1 MRVLIDGQTLLTAEI
16 NRGIGTYFKNVVEG
30 VLEQDC
36 VNDYYMNT
44 AEDDQLKHLSPWAR
58 DRIQTI
64 SHQAYH
70 PQNLDGGRDRD
81 SPNTYT
87 NTLNEDLAKNKIDL
101 YWTPNPLMN
110 NVFLPGK
117 IADCRFAATIY
128 DLIVLVMRDRFLD
141 EWPSAA
147 KSAYLKKLQ
156 TLETDYHLFLHISKH
171 TYSDFSQHL
180 NVQEKQHVVTP
191 LAASEFFRPDP
202 FPVVAG
208 EDNYVIYIGGFDPRK
223 NMDLAVQAFAKLHE
237 RYAHDERARR
247 TQLYIV
253 CNVDAASKS
262 KLLKQAGDAGVN
274 DRVKLTGFV
283 DNYALRSLY
292 QKARCLFF
300 PSLYEGFGLPI
311 LEALA
316 CGLPAASSNSSSLP
330 EVGGEFA
337 LYFDPQDVNDMASV
351 LCQTLNE
358 PMDLESR
365 WRRHHYSRQFS
376 WEKTA
381 AATLQAFADCTERS
395 VGMTRSVGA
404 AKV

>member
-16 NRGIGTYFKNVVEG
+16 NRGIGTYFKNVVER
-30 VLEQDC
+30 VLEQDF
-36 VNDYYMNT
+36 VNDYYVNT

-70 PQNLDGGRDRD
+70 PQNLDGGRDRH
-81 SPNTYT
+81 SPDTYT

-110 NVFLPGK
+110 NVFLPAK
-117 IADCRFAATIY
+117 IADCRFAATIF

-141 EWPSAA
+141 KWPSAPQ
-147 KSAYLKKLQ
+147 SAYLKKLQ
-156 TLETDYHLFLHISKH
+156 TLKADYHLFLYISRH
-171 TYSDFSQHL
+171 TYSDFSNHL

-237 RYAHDERARR
+237 RYAHDERTRR
-247 TQLYIV
+247 THLYIV
-253 CNVDAASKS
+253 CDADAASKR
-262 KLLKQAGDAGVN
+262 KLLEQARHAGVN

-283 DNYALRSLY
+283 DDYALRSLY

-300 PSLYEGFGLPI
+300 PSLYEGFGLPV
-311 LEALA
+311 LEGLA
-316 CGLPAASSNSSSLP
+316 CGQPVAASNTSSIP
-330 EVGGEFA
+330 EVAGDFA
-337 LYFDPQDVNDMASV
+337 FYFDPLDVGQMADV
-351 LCQTLNE
+351 LYQALQA
-358 PMDLESR
+358 PMDFK
-365 WRRHHYSRQFS
+365 SRQLRYEYSQSFS
-376 WEKTA
+376 WRKTA
-381 AATLQAFADCTERS
+381 AGTLQAFADCINA
-395 VGMTRSVGA
+395 GGG
-404 AKV
+404 KNYLP